1 MNFTK
6 LAKYFT
12 WKLPNS
18 EKINISDFINIL
30 GNIWIDSEV
39 LKDFENKFWSVSKDY
54 KDLFEKIK
62 WKWDWNIY
70 KILDYF
76 ELPKSF
82 VEEVDYSNYSI
93 DDPKQSV
100 IVDKKLYDLKLIED
114 FLSKAN
120 EAEFARYL
128 MIPILEEM
136 WFINLSF
143 YWSVNKKDYWID
155 MYPIYFENP
164 QWDILKLWIQFKAVN
179 LSNWDSN
186 PDWQTLSSEI
196 KSALITKNLEHCSLN
211 WTKEKIDWYFIF
223 TSKKK
228 TAFDI
233 DDDLNREYRS
243 TFIRVYDKEDVI
255 KWCQKYKL
263 PINLESNI
271 IKISEREDTKKKS
284 TKKTKK

>member
-1 MNFTK
+1 MDFTK

-18 EKINISDFINIL
+18 EKINISDFVNIL
-30 GNIWIDSEV
+30 GNISIDSNV
-39 LKDFENKFWSVSKDY
+39 LKEFENKYWSIPKDY
-54 KDLFEKIK
+54 KDLLEKIK

-70 KILDYF
+70 AILDYF

-82 VEEVDYSNYSI
+82 VEEVDYSDYSI
-93 DDPKQSV
+93 DESKQSV
-100 IVDKKLYDLKLIED
+100 LDKKLFDLKLIEV
-114 FLSKAN
+114 FLSKAR
-120 EAEFARYL
+120 EDEFARYL

-136 WFINLSF
+136 WFSNISF
-143 YWSVNKKDYWID
+143 YWSVCKKDYWID

-179 LSNWDSN
+179 LSNWDWN
-186 PDWQTLSSEI
+186 KDWQTLSSEI
-196 KSALITKNLEHCSLN
+196 KSALVTKNLEHCSLN
-211 WTKEKIDWYFIF
+211 WSKEKIDWYLIF

-243 TFIRVYDKEDVI
+243 TFIRVYDREDVI

-263 PINLESNI
+263 PVNLESNI
-271 IKISEREDTKKKS
+271 IKISER
-284 TKKTKK
+284 KKT